1 MQYQDLREFIT
12 ELEKQG
18 QLKRIQT
25 QVDAHLEI
33 TKICRRTLDKQ
44 GPALLFENVKNSNMP
59 VLANLFGTTKRVA
72 TAMGQ
77 KDLTELRKLGKLLA
91 ELKQPKP
98 PKGFKDAIEKLPIL
112 RNPFQ
117 LPWYLGLILPQ
128 H

>member
-25 QVDAHLEI
+25 QVDAHLKI
-33 TKICRRTLDKQ
+33 TEICRRTLDKQ

-72 TAMGQ
+72 TAMG
-77 KDLTELRKLGKLLA
+77 
-91 ELKQPKP
+91 
-98 PKGFKDAIEKLPIL
+98 
-112 RNPFQ
+112 
-117 LPWYLGLILPQ
+117 
-128 H
+128 